1 MASQAHTKEFIV
13 DKKKMSYG
21 QVLKGGALGVIVYV
35 CDKYN
40 VDAEMTALLMP
51 LAATALALL
60 STKVGDP
67 MVASFLAK
75 KPEEKKAKEKK

>member
-1 MASQAHTKEFIV
+1 
-13 DKKKMSYG
+13 
-21 QVLKGGALGVIVYV
+21 V
-35 CDKYN
+35 CDKYT

-51 LAATALALL
+51 LAAAALALL

-75 KPEEKKAKEKK
+75 KPEEKKAAAKK

>member
-1 MASQAHTKEFIV
+1 M
-13 DKKKMSYG
+13 DKKKMSYD
-21 QVLKGGALGVIVYV
+21 QVLKGGALGLIVYI

-51 LAATALALL
+51 LAAAGLAVI

-75 KPEEKKAKEKK
+75 KPGGEKAAAKK

>member
-1 MASQAHTKEFIV
+1 M
-13 DKKKMSYG
+13 DKKKMSYD

-40 VDAEMTALLMP
+40 
-51 LAATALALL
+51 AAAALALL

-75 KPEEKKAKEKK
+75 KPEEKKAAAKK

>member
-1 MASQAHTKEFIV
+1 
-13 DKKKMSYG
+13 MSYD
-21 QVLKGGALGVIVYV
+21 QVLKGGALGVIVYA

-40 VDAEMTALLMP
+40 VGVEMTALLMP
-51 LAATALALL
+51 LAAAGLALL

-75 KPEEKKAKEKK
+75 KPEEKKAAVKK

>member
-1 MASQAHTKEFIV
+1 M
-13 DKKKMSYG
+13 DKKKMSYD

-51 LAATALALL
+51 LAAAALAML

-75 KPEEKKAKEKK
+75 KPEEKKAAAKK